1 MVATSRPPDFYVIG
15 ESGRKCPAFL
25 QGEYRA
31 ETGETWLVGFTL
43 GNGSTPFL
51 IDPENRRLVTWAGTI
66 TGVEII
72 PAEPVPGVW
81 EVMTEQIDGWADEYA
96 AMLDERN

>member
-1 MVATSRPPDFYVIG
+1 MVSVDRPPDFYVVG

-31 ETGETWLVGFTL
+31 GTGETWPVGFTL

-51 IDPENRRLVTWAGTI
+51 IDPETRRLVTWAGSI
-66 TGVEII
+66 LDVEIV
-72 PAEPVPGVW
+72 PAEPVTPVW
-81 EVMTEQIDGWADEYA
+81 AALTEQIDGWADEYA